1 MNSIKEI
8 INRLETLKCR
18 IKQVPDKVS
27 TIAKNNQ
34 DVLISL
40 NKDQMLL
47 GRNVDGVKFTPS
59 YLDDPYFKSTESA
72 KSYAAMKYHL
82 ETNHKARIE
91 NPTLYPDKD
100 RNTPNLIVTG
110 PFQDG
115 MFINMRSDS
124 FLIGSSYRDSDD
136 IERKYNNLVF
146 GLSPESKE
154 YFYKTHLHPALKKLL
169 EKEIK

>member
-1 MNSIKEI
+1 MSSIGEI
-8 INRLETLKCR
+8 INRLEVLKRR
-18 IKQVPDKVS
+18 IKLIPDKVS

-47 GRNVDGVKFTPS
+47 GRNIDGAKLTPD
-59 YLDDPYFKSTESA
+59 YLNDPYFKSIEAA

-82 ETNHKARIE
+82 ESKHKARIE

-110 PFQDG
+110 PFQDS